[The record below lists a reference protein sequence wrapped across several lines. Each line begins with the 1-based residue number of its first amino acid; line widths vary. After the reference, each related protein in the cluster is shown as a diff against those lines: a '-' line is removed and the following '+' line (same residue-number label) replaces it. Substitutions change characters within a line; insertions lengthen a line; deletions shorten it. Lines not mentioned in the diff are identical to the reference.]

1 MVAVDW
7 LKIKSEYINGGISYR
22 KLAEKHGVS
31 FSVLK
36 DKAVKERWT
45 TAREQHTENLRT
57 SIEQKTVE
65 KISDALSDEAAAKV
79 KIRAGLVKLAA
90 DWVEKQESIEDT
102 NDFRRMVQSC
112 CELGIMDIQE
122 STEVEDDGLL
132 DALSRNVGTLF
143 ADGDDSILL
152 PAEEGDV

>member
-1 MVAVDW
+1 MAVDW
-7 LKIKSEYINGGISYR
+7 LRIKSEYVNGSISYR
-22 KLAEKHGVS
+22 KLAEKHGIP
-31 FSVLK
+31 FSTLRDRAIGEK
-36 DKAVKERWT
+36 WS
-45 TAREQHTENLRT
+45 EQRNTQRNKVAT
-57 SIEQKTVE
+57 KTEQKTTD

-90 DWVEKQESIEDT
+90 NWVEKQEAIEDT

-122 STEVEDDGLL
+122 STETEDDGLL
-132 DALSRNVGTLF
+132 DALSKNVGTLF

>member
-1 MVAVDW
+1 MAVDW
-7 LKIKSEYINGGISYR
+7 LKIKSEYVNGGISYR

-45 TAREQHTENLRT
+45 TAREQRKENLRT

-90 DWVEKQESIEDT
+90 DWVEKQETIEDT

-122 STEVEDDGLL
+122 STETEDDGLL

-143 ADGDDSILL
+143 ADGDDSVLL